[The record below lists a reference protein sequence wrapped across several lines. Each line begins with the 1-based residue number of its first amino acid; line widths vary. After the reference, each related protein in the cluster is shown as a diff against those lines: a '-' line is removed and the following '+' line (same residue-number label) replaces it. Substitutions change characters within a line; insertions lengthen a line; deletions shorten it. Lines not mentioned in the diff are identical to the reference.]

1 MKFYRAR
8 DGSFKISNE
17 ILKQN
22 FTDGARARILA
33 MKTRNVKFSD
43 APSRHDETANA
54 SPVRTTQEEMF

>member
-1 MKFYRAR
+1 MKFYLAR

-22 FTDGARARILA
+22 FTDGARICILV

-43 APSRHDETANA
+43 TPSRHDETANV